1 MQMKKILV
9 TVVSDQTIPNVLFLK
24 EMQHNADG
32 FLFISTQKMEDKQKT
47 KSIIEA
53 CGFKDEVTS
62 TLIVNQDSPFLVKQT
77 LEEWLKMCSEETS
90 FIVNL
95 TGGNKTTSLVIHNLF
110 SKQQS
115 SFYYIPIGTN
125 AIIQLNENF
134 EETILPL
141 KHRLDLHT
149 YLKANGLYYNSPES
163 LTFTKAQTF
172 QIFQSYKAV
181 SFNRELFP
189 YKTVTNLLGFELPKE
204 NAPGTWFE
212 EYIFYRSCD
221 ELKLNVSSVAYSVYI
236 FSESE
241 QPTNEM
247 EFDLIFVLENELYVA
262 ECKVSLG
269 KTPRKTALSTMH
281 KLNALTSNFGLTTHL
296 FLITL
301 ADMRL
306 FNGRFSLDTIK
317 KCKTLKINNLADL
330 PQFSHKKFNLKHFF
344 NSKINNENTY

>member
-9 TVVSDQTIPNVLFLK
+9 TVVSDQTIPNVLFIK
-24 EMQHNADG
+24 EMQGNADG
-32 FLFISTQKMEDKQKT
+32 FLFISTIKMEDKQKT
-47 KSIIEA
+47 KAIIEA
-53 CGFKDEVTS
+53 CGLTIEKTS
-62 TLIVNQDSPFLVKQT
+62 TVIVDQDSPFLVKHT
-77 LEEWLKMCSEETS
+77 IENWLNTFNDSTE

-95 TGGNKTTSLVIHNLF
+95 TGGNKTTTLVVFNVF
-110 SKQQS
+110 SKKES
-115 SFYYIPIGTN
+115 NFFYIPIGSKW
-125 AIIQLNENF
+125 IVKLNDHF
-134 EETILPL
+134 EETQIPL
-141 KHRLDLHT
+141 TVQLDLHT
-149 YLKANGLYYNSPES
+149 YLKANGLYFNSPDA
-163 LTFTKAQTF
+163 LIFTKAQTY

-189 YKTVTNLLGFELPKE
+189 YKTVTNLLGYELPKE

-221 ELKLNVSSVAYSVYI
+221 ELKLNDSSVAYSVYI

-269 KTPRKTALSTMH
+269 KSPRKTALSTMH
-281 KLNALTSNFGLTTHL
+281 KLNALTSNFGLTTNL

-306 FNGRFSLDTIK
+306 YNGLFSSDTLK
-317 KCKTLKINNLADL
+317 KCKSLKIKNLADL
-330 PQFSHKKFNLKHFF
+330 PQFADYSFNFSQFF
-344 NSKINNENTY
+344 NQNINK

>member
-1 MQMKKILV
+1 MKIR
-9 TVVSDQTIPNVLFLK
+9 
-24 EMQHNADG
+24 
-32 FLFISTQKMEDKQKT
+32 
-47 KSIIEA
+47 
-53 CGFKDEVTS
+53 
-62 TLIVNQDSPFLVKQT
+62 
-77 LEEWLKMCSEETS
+77 SEETL

-110 SKQQS
+110 SKEQS

-125 AIIQLNENF
+125 VIIQLNENF

-172 QIFQSYKAV
+172 QLFQTYKDV
-181 SFNRELFP
+181 GFKKELFP

-221 ELKLNVSSVAYSVYI
+221 ELKLNDSSVAYSVYI